1 MRDFHGEEDGWSQV
15 SYRRGRL
22 QRRPSQ
28 PRSMTR
34 GEDDHPRQ
42 FQPPRGGR
50 HTYASITRRD
60 APQPWRR
67 GHATWNRRGKPD
79 HRNAGGGDNQW
90 QPRQQPIHDHIT
102 NGGSRPPARIVS
114 DDPDFSHKVRLIHR
128 IIKSVHHLKNVSAP
142 DAPPMIAKTT
152 QSLANLIKPAS
163 PNDTT
168 QLLLTGNAK
177 NWEYTVMTILQQHYE
192 ISMNSN
198 IHELAQFPSQD
209 WQGPF
214 EVATVWARKN
224 LGRRLRP
231 DTLHDTETF
240 LAANLTHQQQPTGAV
255 RAQSISPDTETLPA
269 GAQVQTD
276 PRPHSVST
284 PLPPPPPAS
293 PVSVATMTDQR
304 GGDWSPFP
312 TEEDSTT
319 TPLPPPFSL
328 SLSPLPPSLSPP
340 PLLSFPSPPPSSPPL
355 FSPHPPPP
363 SLSRLPPRSRKQQR
377 GSSRTEQRTAG
388 PTAEQHRLTP
398 TLPRSSSVPPLLTLD
413 PLQVEVEDTAA
424 LQETTTP
431 KKKLQ
436 QPDGGISFFT
446 PTHRPTK
453 HGNTGQRSKKEW
465 VLCAGKQHL
474 IVGDSNISR
483 LPPFQRSDLQVDS
496 FPGATFHHAEAIFRR
511 SKGNRCV
518 KSLILSFG
526 LYNRH
531 QKTRE
536 TTLKQLRGAVRAAA
550 ARFPDAH
557 ILIPEV
563 NVSQSLPLQQRLNL
577 RVLND
582 FIKNHFEF
590 IPHLPSSDFETESG
604 GVRWSSRTA
613 SRMLDHWL
621 HQLHIKSLISL

>member
-1 MRDFHGEEDGWSQV
+1 MRDFYGEEDGWSQV

-22 QRRPSQ
+22 QQRPPQ
-28 PRSMTR
+28 PRSMNR
-34 GEDDHPRQ
+34 GEEDHPHQ
-42 FQPPRGGR
+42 LQPPRGGR
-50 HTYASITRRD
+50 HTYASITRAD
-60 APQPWRR
+60 APQPWRQ

-79 HRNAGGGDNQW
+79 HRHAIRRDNQW
-90 QPRQQPIHDHIT
+90 QLRQQPTHDHSN
-102 NGGSRPPARIVS
+102 NGGSRPPTRVVS
-114 DDPDFSHKVRLIHR
+114 DDPDFSHKVRIIHR
-128 IIKSVHHLKNVSAP
+128 IIKSAHHLKNVSGS

-152 QSLANLIKPAS
+152 QSLATLIKPAS

-192 ISMNSN
+192 TSMNSN

-209 WQGPF
+209 WLGPF
-214 EVATVWARKN
+214 KVATVWARKN

-231 DTLHDTETF
+231 DTLHETETF
-240 LAANLTHQQQPTGAV
+240 LATNLTHQQQPTGTV
-255 RAQSISPDTETLPA
+255 RAQSTSPDTEALSASTQSR
-269 GAQVQTD
+269 AQIA
-276 PRPHSVST
+276 PRPQSVST

-304 GGDWSPFP
+304 GGDWPPFP
-312 TEEDSTT
+312 TEEDETA
-319 TPLPPPFSL
+319 TPLLPPP
-328 SLSPLPPSLSPP
+328 PL
-340 PLLSFPSPPPSSPPL
+340 PSSPPPPL
-355 FSPHPPPP
+355 PSRSSPFSSPPPP
-363 SLSRLPPRSRKQQR
+363 SLPRLPPRSRRQQR
-377 GSSRTEQRTAG
+377 GSSRKEQLTAG
-388 PTAEQHRLTP
+388 PTAEHITAEQPKRTP
-398 TLPRSSSVPPLLTLD
+398 TLPRSSSLPPRLTLD
-413 PLQVEVEDTAA
+413 PLQSEGDETAA
-424 LQETTTP
+424 LQGATTP
-431 KKKLQ
+431 RKKLQ
-436 QPDGGISFFT
+436 QLCGGTSIVT
-446 PTHRPTK
+446 PARRPTK

-511 SKGNRCV
+511 SKRNRCV
-518 KSLILSFG
+518 KTLILSFG

-536 TTLKQLRGAVRAAA
+536 TTLKQLKGAVRAAA
-550 ARFPDAH
+550 AKFPDAH

-563 NVSQSLPLQQRLNL
+563 NVSPSLPLQQRLNL

-582 FIKNHFEF
+582 FIKNHCEF
-590 IPHLPSSDFETESG
+590 IPHLPNSDFETESG
-604 GVRWSSRTA
+604 GVRWSSLTA

-621 HQLHIKSLISL
+621 HQLQIKSLISS